1 MPDSM
6 HVIDAGLPKGRDDAD
21 LTERVDAIENYLY
34 MLIDELRYLLRN
46 LSMQENVNSASLEQY
61 TESVTNPADDS
72 DSIPRDMKARTLTAE
87 KVVAT
92 ASMST
97 PSLSASSLSANSIF
111 ADIEYA
117 RITPGLALLLNGAV
131 YGDTLPAYPMNGRIF
146 FKRAT

>member
-6 HVIDAGLPKGRDDAD
+6 HVIDVGLPKSRDNAD
-21 LTERVDAIENYLY
+21 LTERVDVIENYLY

-87 KVVAT
+87 RIVAT
-92 ASMST
+92 TSVTTTILNANA
-97 PSLSASSLSANSIF
+97 LSA
-111 ADIEYA
+111 DEEYA
-117 RITPGLALLLNGAV
+117 RISPGLALLLNGAV